1 MEAID
6 STRGAKAIAR
16 AFFSTKGELY
26 SASLAGFL
34 LLLGWGLHALF
45 DWPRA
50 DLAIWASLGLGL
62 IHGVRAAWE
71 SLAEKKVDIDVLMV
85 VGAVAA
91 ASIGHA
97 EEGALL
103 LFLFVLAGA
112 LEDMAMA
119 RTKREIEALHKL
131 MPTETTVFRDVGRGG
146 EWIEASPESLVA
158 GERVKI
164 RPGQRAP
171 ADCRLVQGA
180 TEMDQSAITG
190 ESMPRVVKVGDELF
204 AGTINLDD
212 PIEAEVT
219 RPARESSLQKVLNLV
234 TTAREQREPVQRT
247 IDRVSGPYSIGVM
260 ALSAAVLLI
269 WWLLIRRTFDEA
281 LYTAITL
288 LIVGSPCALII
299 ATPTA
304 TLSAIARGARAGVLF
319 KGGQAIERLAN
330 IGAVCFDKTGTLTMG
345 RPRLEQVHAV
355 AWSEGKRL
363 LSLAAAIEGEST
375 HPIAAAVRDGAKARD
390 LAPDTELSDITHTTG
405 RGMTATW
412 RGSEVRLGSTA
423 HTDPVTPVCLRQR
436 VHDVLKTIRE
446 RGQMGVVIAVGV
458 DEEAIKSGRAADPAA
473 EGVGEAA
480 VLIMSDSVRPGARAL
495 VKELHA
501 IGVKPVKMLTGDNR
515 TTAERVAKSLGID
528 EFGADLLP
536 QDKLDAVAALK
547 EELKYKAQTKGGP
560 VRGVAVIGDGVNDA
574 PALAAADVS
583 MAIGSIGS
591 DAALESADIVLLADD
606 LSAVPWAVKLARRA
620 RGTVRA
626 NLTFALSIIGV
637 MGIATVVGSL
647 LRHPVTLGLGVVA
660 HEGGTLLVVLNSL
673 RLLWVAPPRQAVSRG
688 GSRGKG
694 VGRAQVAKE
703 EVTVPT

>member
-1 MEAID
+1 MEAKTQENSGAPGLFRAIF
-6 STRGAKAIAR
+6 STRG
-16 AFFSTKGELY
+16 ELY
-26 SASLAGFL
+26 AAILAGVL
-34 LLLGWGLHALF
+34 LLFGWGLHAIF

-50 DLAIWASLGLGL
+50 ELAIWASLALGL
-62 IHGVRAAWE
+62 VHGARAAWE
-71 SLAEKKVDIDVLMV
+71 ALSEKRVDIDVLMV
-85 VGAVAA
+85 VGAIAA

-131 MPTETTVFRDVGRGG
+131 MPTEATVLRAG
-146 EWIEASPESLVA
+146 EWVDIAPESLVA

-171 ADCRLVQGA
+171 ADCKLLQGA

-190 ESMPRVVKVGDELF
+190 ESMPRAVKPGDELF

-212 PIEAEVT
+212 PIEAEVI
-219 RPARESSLQKVLNLV
+219 RPAHESSLQKVLNLV

-247 IDRVSGPYSIGVM
+247 IDKLSGPYSVGVM
-260 ALSAAVLLI
+260 VVSALVLVVWWILI
-269 WWLLIRRTFDEA
+269 GRTFDES

-355 AWSEGKRL
+355 AWSDGKQL

-375 HPIAAAVRDGAKARD
+375 HPIAAAVRDAAKAREI
-390 LAPDTELSDITHTTG
+390 APDTELSTITHTTG
-405 RGMTATW
+405 RGMSAVW

-423 HTDPVTPVCLRQR
+423 HTDAVTPVCLRNR
-436 VHDVLKTIRE
+436 VHDVLKTIQQ

-458 DEEAIKSGRAADPAA
+458 DESTLSSARASDPNA
-473 EGVGEAA
+473 EGVGQAA

-495 VKELHA
+495 VKELHNL
-501 IGVKPVKMLTGDNR
+501 GVRPVKMLTGDNR

-547 EELKYKAQTKGGP
+547 EELKYRAQTRGGP
-560 VRGVAVIGDGVNDA
+560 MRGVAVIGDGVNDA

-591 DAALESADIVLLADD
+591 DAALESADIVLLSDD

-620 RGTVRA
+620 RATVRA
-626 NLTFALSIIGV
+626 NLVFALGIIAV
-637 MGIATVVGSL
+637 MGVATLIGSL
-647 LRHPVTLGLGVVA
+647 LRHPVALGLGVVA

-673 RLLWVAPPRQAVSRG
+673 RLLWTDPPRQAVT
-688 GSRGKG
+688 
-694 VGRAQVAKE
+694 RAAGNAAGAPVKAEAKPAA
-703 EVTVPT
+703 V

>member
-1 MEAID
+1 MEEQQTIE
-6 STRGAKAIAR
+6 AKGLVR

-26 SASLAGFL
+26 SSCLAGFL

-62 IHGVRAAWE
+62 IHGARAAWE
-71 SLAEKKVDIDVLMV
+71 SLREKKVDIDVLMV

-91 ASIGHA
+91 ASINHA

-131 MPTETTVFRDVGRGG
+131 MPTEATVFRNG
-146 EWIEASPESLVA
+146 EWVEASPESLVA

-212 PIEAEVT
+212 PVEAEVT
-219 RPARESSLQKVLNLV
+219 RPAAESSLQKVLNLV

-269 WWLLIRRTFDEA
+269 WWLLIRRPFDDA

-355 AWSEGKRL
+355 AWSDGKRL
-363 LSLAAAIEGEST
+363 LALAAAIEGEST
-375 HPIAAAVRDGAKARD
+375 HPIAAAVRDAAKARE
-390 LAPDTELSDITHTTG
+390 LAPDTELSNITHTTG
-405 RGMTATW
+405 RGMSAVW
-412 RGSEVRLGSTA
+412 RGAEVRLGSTA
-423 HTDPVTPVCLRQR
+423 HTDSVTPVCLRQR
-436 VHDVLKTIRE
+436 VHDVLKTIQQ

-458 DEEAIKSGRAADPAA
+458 DEEAVKSGRASDPAA

-515 TTAERVAKSLGID
+515 TTAERVARSLGID
-528 EFGADLLP
+528 EFAADLLP

-547 EELKYKAQTKGGP
+547 EELKYKAQTAGGP

-626 NLTFALSIIGV
+626 NLTFALSIIAV
-637 MGIATVVGSL
+637 MGAATVVGSL
-647 LRHPVTLGLGVVA
+647 LRKPVTLGLGVVA

-688 GSRGKG
+688 GSKAK
-694 VGRAQVAKE
+694 VDADERAPAKRE
-703 EVTVPT
+703 EVVAPS

>member
-1 MEAID
+1 MDKKPETD
-6 STRGAKAIAR
+6 SAKGLLR
-16 AFFSTKGELY
+16 ALYSTQGELY
-26 SASLAGFL
+26 SASLAGLL
-34 LLLGWGLHALF
+34 LLLGWGLNALF

-50 DLAIWASLGLGL
+50 ELAIWASLGLGL

-85 VGAVAA
+85 VGAIAA

-112 LEDMAMA
+112 LEDLAMA

-131 MPTETTVFRDVGRGG
+131 MPTEATVLREG
-146 EWIEASPESLVA
+146 EWVDAAPESLVA

-164 RPGQRAP
+164 KPGQRAP

-190 ESMPRVVKVGDELF
+190 ESMPRAVKVGDELF

-212 PIEAEVT
+212 PVEAEVT
-219 RPARESSLQKVLNLV
+219 RPAKESSLQKVLNLV

-247 IDRVSGPYSIGVM
+247 IDRMSGPYSVGVM
-260 ALSAAVLLI
+260 GLSLAVVLI
-269 WWLLIRRTFDEA
+269 WWLALGRTFDES

-319 KGGQAIERLAN
+319 KGGQAIERLSN

-345 RPRLEQVHAV
+345 RPRLDQVHAV

-375 HPIAAAVRDGAKARD
+375 HPIAAALRDAAKAREI
-390 LAPDTELSDITHTTG
+390 APDTELSAITHTTG
-405 RGMTATW
+405 RGMSAVW
-412 RGSEVRLGSTA
+412 RGAEVRLGSTA

-458 DEEAIKSGRAADPAA
+458 DEEAVKSGRASDPAA

-495 VKELHA
+495 VKDLHA
-501 IGVKPVKMLTGDNR
+501 LGVKPVKMLTGDNR
-515 TTAERVAKSLGID
+515 TTAERVATSLGID
-528 EFGADLLP
+528 EFAADLLP

-547 EELKYKAQTKGGP
+547 EDLKYRAQTKGGP

-620 RGTVRA
+620 RSTVRA
-626 NLTFALSIIGV
+626 NLTFALGIIAV
-637 MGIATVVGSL
+637 MGVATLVMSL
-647 LRHPVTLGLGVVA
+647 LRRPVALGLGVVA

-673 RLLWVAPPRQAVSRG
+673 RLLWVDSPRQAVSRG
-688 GSRGKG
+688 AGRESVVDGRGRERPAEIAAGS
-694 VGRAQVAKE
+694 
-703 EVTVPT
+703 